1 MTVHHI
7 FVCSPNTKEAN
18 QKLLEVF
25 QDLAQEEGAGQY
37 VPPIMQPKRL
47 YFHDCV
53 CYSSRSSCAQVPR
66 QRASCPQSS
75 RFTRTA
81 HI

>member
-53 CYSSRSSCAQVPR
+53 LQLPLLVCSSSSAE
-66 QRASCPQSS
+66 S
-75 RFTRTA
+75 
-81 HI
+81 